1 MPKGGFLCVTISD
14 VQVAFVKVRQIL
26 DAVLVANKFVGEK

>member
-26 DAVLVANKFVGEK
+26 DAVLVANKLVSEK